1 MIFQVINN
9 WCLAS
14 GAVKAR
20 TSILGL
26 LEGGN
31 YRSRVAKPSF
41 IPLSNNHRWIVK
53 NSSECCNSTIISTL
67 LDFKPIWLQVGLHK
81 LRNYVIINNQSP
93 LLLPAQGSL
102 KILSNTCVK

>member
-31 YRSRVAKPSF
+31 YRSRVVKASF

-53 NSSECCNSTIISTL
+53 NSSECWNSKNTRRKGELQTH
-67 LDFKPIWLQVGLHK
+67 KPIIGF
-81 LRNYVIINNQSP
+81 
-93 LLLPAQGSL
+93 
-102 KILSNTCVK
+102 